1 MSIVGAP
8 INFCGA
14 FFFFKHIV
22 CFIIIVETMMSNQSL
37 PSIHGT
43 HIGTIYTNRSVNG
56 ISACIW
62 FSQLNWFL
70 LCCSFASA
78 APGAPSRDRY
88 TVDQPGP
95 SHLPGGT
102 GGWVHAKD
110 GAGNPRVYSTAH
122 PFKGGGQGQT
132 WEAQGEKRRASH
144 IYVISCLLLTHR
156 GRMMHICGGNIT
168 IICSDNGLAPG
179 WCQAIIWI
187 NAGILLI
194 GPLGTNFS
202 EILIAILI
210 FSFKKMRLKGS
221 SVKWRSFCL
230 SLNVLKWHLY
240 EKFS

>member
-1 MSIVGAP
+1 
-8 INFCGA
+8 
-14 FFFFKHIV
+14 
-22 CFIIIVETMMSNQSL
+22 MSNQSL

-144 IYVISCLLLTHR
+144 ICQYLSSKLQYLHCQHCSFEPSHWYMWTHVVWNCFKKKEKICWYFLLLNDLYFKTH
-156 GRMMHICGGNIT
+156 
-168 IICSDNGLAPG
+168 AY
-179 WCQAIIWI
+179 
-187 NAGILLI
+187 LI
-194 GPLGTNFS
+194 HLIEHYFFWMTW
-202 EILIAILI
+202 ILIWLKLI
-210 FSFKKMRLKGS
+210 S
-221 SVKWRSFCL
+221 SCTQNL
-230 SLNVLKWHLY
+230 SGMTVPKSLQ
-240 EKFS
+240 